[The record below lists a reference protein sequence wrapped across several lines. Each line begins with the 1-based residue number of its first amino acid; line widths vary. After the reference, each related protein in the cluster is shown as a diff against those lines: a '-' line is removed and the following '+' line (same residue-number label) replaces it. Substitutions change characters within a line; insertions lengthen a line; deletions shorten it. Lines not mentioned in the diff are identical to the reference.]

1 MKNIKVIGD
10 MNKTLIIALC
20 ISCLASCSGD
30 KPPTDT
36 SEDNAS
42 ETATAPNQEI
52 AKPEQSPI
60 ENKTEASSETDVV
73 ATEPQT
79 QIPESKPV
87 LTKPAQEAA
96 PPPASATPQQNDML
110 ALAKKSG
117 CMACHTVDKKIV
129 GPAWKDVAKR
139 YAGNAGAREQL
150 IEKVSK
156 GGKGNWTDVVGT
168 AAMPPYHPRVT
179 KENIGKLVDFVLSLP
194 H

>member
-1 MKNIKVIGD
+1 
-10 MNKTLIIALC
+10 MNKTLLTAFF
-20 ISCLASCSGD
+20 ISCLASCSGE
-30 KPPTDT
+30 KPPTNI

-42 ETATAPNQEI
+42 TTTTTTTAAPKQEI
-52 AKPEQSPI
+52 AKPEQPPV
-60 ENKTEASSETDVV
+60 ENKTEAPSETDTM

-79 QIPESKPV
+79 QIAESKPAQ
-87 LTKPAQEAA
+87 TEPAQEAA
-96 PPPASATPQQNDML
+96 PSPVSTAPQQNDML

-168 AAMPPYHPRVT
+168 AAMPPYYPRVS

-194 H
+194 Y